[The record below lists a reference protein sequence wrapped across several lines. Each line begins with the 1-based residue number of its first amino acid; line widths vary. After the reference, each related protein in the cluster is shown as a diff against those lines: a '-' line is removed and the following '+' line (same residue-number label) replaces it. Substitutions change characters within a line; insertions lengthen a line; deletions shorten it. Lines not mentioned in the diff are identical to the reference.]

1 MAGLAVLAALVAACQ
16 RQERPSVSPALSL
29 RQVYRWGAATGR
41 VAGVVP
47 VDGLGRPIFLLNET
61 APAGAVRVVI
71 GLRHP
76 QDFRWSGGP
85 VLWAVRSGPDGF
97 WAVTGGPVGFRLC
110 RWAAGAQR
118 AAYSLGEHYAHPPGG
133 LAVLRGRPW
142 VATYARGNWALTR
155 AAGSGLKR
163 HPLPVAWRAGTTDLL
178 GPVTVGD
185 QVYLAQ
191 QPFLPGGAAFLV
203 WYRSGTHRFRRAA
216 LPAGWFPVGLSAVGG
231 RALILLQKQQAAG
244 GYQAVLL
251 RRHRPLAFREL
262 APVSGH
268 LYGGL
273 PGPVGQLLLTAG
285 RAGQS
290 RVLALTPRGMRRSGP
305 VAGGLALFEMGQRIM
320 AAGDA
325 GVYALGG

>member
-16 RQERPSVSPALSL
+16 LQERSSGSPALSL
-29 RQVYRWGAATGR
+29 RQVYGWGAVTGR

-47 VDGLGRPIFLLNET
+47 VGGLGRPIFLLNET

-76 QDFRWSGGP
+76 HDFRWSGGP

-163 HPLPVAWRAGTTDLL
+163 HPLPKAWRAGTTDLL

-185 QVYLAQ
+185 RVYLAQ
-191 QPFLPGGAAFLV
+191 QPFLPGGAAFLD
-203 WYRSGTHRFRRAA
+203 WYRPGAHRFDRAA
-216 LPAGWFPVGLSAVGG
+216 LPAGWFPVGLSALGG

-251 RRHRPLAFREL
+251 RWHRPLAFRGL

-273 PGPVGQLLLTAG
+273 PGPAGQLLLTAG
-285 RAGQS
+285 RAGRS
-290 RVLALTPRGMRRSGP
+290 RVLAITSRGMRQSGP
-305 VAGGLALFEMGQRIM
+305 VAGGLALFETGQGIM